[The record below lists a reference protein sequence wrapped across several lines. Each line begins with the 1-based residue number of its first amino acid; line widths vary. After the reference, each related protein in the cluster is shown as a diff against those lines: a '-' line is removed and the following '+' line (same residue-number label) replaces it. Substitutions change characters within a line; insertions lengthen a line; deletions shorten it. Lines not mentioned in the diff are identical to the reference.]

1 DQAGE
6 PVPGAGARATVRGGG
21 TFLRPPRQRV
31 TGDDQPAGVVVAG
44 GEAAGVH
51 LTAHRVAADTEQ
63 LGGLA
68 DPIVRHDHDHTGASA
83 SRDHRFGRIRC
94 RASPPGT
101 ARTARRPTP
110 AQTTVCST
118 DRYRKHRPMRCRYR
132 FVLQTV
138 GQPPV
143 SPSAGWAPRVSV
155 APMQITSDT
164 VALISGGASGLG
176 EATARRMIAAGG
188 AVVLLD
194 LPTSPGQ
201 DLADDLGERAVFVA
215 GDVRDE
221 GSVRGAVEAATSLGT
236 LRIAVSCAGVATPG
250 RILGKR
256 GL

>member
-1 DQAGE
+1 TATSSGCDRRRC
-6 PVPGAGARATVRGGG
+6 VPRSWLWAHP
-21 TFLRPPRQRV
+21 LPRRS
-31 TGDDQPAGVVVAG
+31 AWAS
-44 GEAAGVH
+44 
-51 LTAHRVAADTEQ
+51 AHRTQ
-63 LGGLA
+63 T
-68 DPIVRHDHDHTGASA
+68 H
-83 SRDHRFGRIRC
+83 
-94 RASPPGT
+94 
-101 ARTARRPTP
+101 P

-118 DRYRKHRPMRCRYR
+118 NRYRKHRPMRCRYR

-188 AVVLLD
+188 AVVLLA

-221 GSVRGAVEAATSLGT
+221 GSVRGAVEAATSLG
-236 LRIAVSCAGVATPG
+236 
-250 RILGKR
+250 
-256 GL
+256 